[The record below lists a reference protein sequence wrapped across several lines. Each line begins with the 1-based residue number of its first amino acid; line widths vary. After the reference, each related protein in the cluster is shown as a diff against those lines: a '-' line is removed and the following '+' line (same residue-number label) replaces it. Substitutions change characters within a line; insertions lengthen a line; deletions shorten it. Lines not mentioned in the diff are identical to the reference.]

1 MMKCSV
7 IRDLLPSY
15 IDGVCSQDTTEI
27 VEEHLQSCEECRK
40 TLNMMQQQLKPMPI
54 LPEEE
59 MMKAK
64 MPFQAIKK
72 KVRIQLLA
80 AILVTAMLTVIGYQ
94 VVQNVGSVHNVF
106 FPQIRTTV
114 NFTSNMEK
122 WERLSFDGKEYLVFD
137 SIFFKKVIT
146 NHANNEADLVLR
158 IKDAD
163 GNILIDHLEIFPGR
177 SADLG
182 ALKNNEKYI
191 VEMKGQAGK
200 FFITVS

>member
-1 MMKCSV
+1 
-7 IRDLLPSY
+7 
-15 IDGVCSQDTTEI
+15 
-27 VEEHLQSCEECRK
+27 
-40 TLNMMQQQLKPMPI
+40 MMQQQLKPMPI

-80 AILVTAMLTVIGYQ
+80 AIVVTAMLTVIGYQ

>member
-80 AILVTAMLTVIGYQ
+80 AIVVTAMLTVIGYQ